1 MKRGNRLDP
10 NAAKKIRALEG
21 MTIGELREKYLEVF
35 GEATRS
41 GNKRFL
47 IRRIAWQLQ
56 ALQGGGLSERARR
69 RAADLA
75 DESLLRTR
83 APRMPSI
90 GAADGDPAQT
100 ISRSFSPSNDSRL
113 PMSGTI
119 LTREYRGRTIQVMV
133 LDKGFEFE
141 GQAYRSLTA
150 IAEAV
155 TGSHWNG
162 RQFFGI
168 KKGEGR
174 G

>member
-1 MKRGNRLDP
+1 LDP
-10 NAAKKIRALEG
+10 NTAKKIRALEG
-21 MTIGELREKYLEVF
+21 ITIGELREKYLEVF

-47 IRRIAWQLQ
+47 VRCIAWQLQ
-56 ALQGGGLSERARR
+56 ARGEGGLSERARI
-69 RAADLA
+69 RAAELA

-83 APRMPSI
+83 APRMPSPDT
-90 GAADGDPAQT
+90 ADRDPART
-100 ISRSFSPSNDSRL
+100 ITRSFSPSNDSRL
-113 PMSGTI
+113 PMPGTI
-119 LTREYRGRTIQVMV
+119 LTRDYRGKTIQVMV

-141 GQAYRSLTA
+141 GQAFRSLTA
-150 IAEAV
+150 IAETV

-162 RQFFGI
+162 YQFFGI

>member
-1 MKRGNRLDP
+1 MDP
-10 NAAKKIRALEG
+10 NTAKKVQALES
-21 MTIGELREKYLEVF
+21 MTIGELRDEYLEVF

-56 ALQGGGLSERARR
+56 ALREGGLSERALR
-69 RAADLA
+69 RASELA
-75 DESLLRTR
+75 DESHLRTR
-83 APRMPSI
+83 APRIPSP
-90 GAADGDPAQT
+90 GAADGDPART
-100 ISRSFSPSNDSRL
+100 ISRSFSPPHDPRL
-113 PMSGTI
+113 PMPGTI
-119 LTREYRGRTIQVMV
+119 LTREYRGKMIQVMV

-162 RQFFGI
+162 HQFFGI
-168 KKGEGR
+168 KKGQGR

>member
-1 MKRGNRLDP
+1 MNIAREITALD
-10 NAAKKIRALEG
+10 G
-21 MTIGELREKYLEVF
+21 QTIGQLREKYREVF

-41 GNKRFL
+41 SNKRFL
-47 IRRIAWQLQ
+47 VRRIAWQLQ
-56 ALQGGGLSERARR
+56 ALREGGLSERGRR
-69 RAADLA
+69 RAAELA
-75 DESLLRTR
+75 DESRLRTR
-83 APRMPSI
+83 APRMPSARAA
-90 GAADGDPAQT
+90 GADPDRT
-100 ISRSFSPSNDSRL
+100 ISRSFSLPRDSRF
-113 PMSGTI
+113 PIPGTI

-141 GQAYRSLTA
+141 GEVYRSLTA

-168 KKGEGR
+168 KKGEGK

>member
-1 MKRGNRLDP
+1 MDP
-10 NAAKKIRALEG
+10 NTAKKIQTLEG
-21 MTIGELREKYLEVF
+21 MPIGELRDEYLEVF

-56 ALQGGGLSERARR
+56 ALREGGLSERALR
-69 RAADLA
+69 RASELA
-75 DESLLRTR
+75 DESHLRTR
-83 APRMPSI
+83 APRIPSP
-90 GAADGDPAQT
+90 GAADGDPART
-100 ISRSFSPSNDSRL
+100 ISRSFSPPHDPRL
-113 PMSGTI
+113 PMPGTI
-119 LTREYRGRTIQVMV
+119 LTREYRGKMIQVMV

-162 RQFFGI
+162 HQFFGI
-168 KKGEGR
+168 KKGQGR